1 MCVFAKSVSLLSDD
15 LLQDLYFVLCVVSFC
30 QTTNETNCLVKKK
43 KIKKGL
49 MHCKLDVLL
58 SVFQQSIHVIR
69 ENGGC
74 KHALKSIA
82 RQQKR
87 TLRERKK
94 KNGF

>member
-1 MCVFAKSVSLLSDD
+1 
-15 LLQDLYFVLCVVSFC
+15 
-30 QTTNETNCLVKKK
+30 
-43 KIKKGL
+43 

-94 KNGF
+94 KNRLLRLTKSRIMFVEKEDAGEIESDETLKNISVCPLPENP

>member
-1 MCVFAKSVSLLSDD
+1 
-15 LLQDLYFVLCVVSFC
+15 
-30 QTTNETNCLVKKK
+30 
-43 KIKKGL
+43 

-74 KHALKSIA
+74 KHALKGIA

-94 KNGF
+94 KSAFKINEE